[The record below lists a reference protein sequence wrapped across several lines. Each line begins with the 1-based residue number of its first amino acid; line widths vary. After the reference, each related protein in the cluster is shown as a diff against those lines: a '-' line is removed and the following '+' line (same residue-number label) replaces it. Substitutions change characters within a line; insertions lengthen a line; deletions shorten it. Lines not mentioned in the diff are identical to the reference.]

1 MSRIS
6 HNQTLIRHVVRGTFD
21 RNQRQRFRIE
31 VIFNQLVFTNQWN
44 GVSKMFLEKLNQ
56 IVAISYA
63 IKSKEENW
71 NFVRR
76 ERDFAVINQ
85 TYTTLG
91 MKRVMVK
98 DLS

>member
-1 MSRIS
+1 
-6 HNQTLIRHVVRGTFD
+6 
-21 RNQRQRFRIE
+21 
-31 VIFNQLVFTNQWN
+31 
-44 GVSKMFLEKLNQ
+44 MFLEKLNQ

-63 IKSKEENW
+63 IKSKKENW
-71 NFVRR
+71 NLVRR

>member
-1 MSRIS
+1 
-6 HNQTLIRHVVRGTFD
+6 
-21 RNQRQRFRIE
+21 
-31 VIFNQLVFTNQWN
+31 
-44 GVSKMFLEKLNQ
+44 MFLEKLNQ

-63 IKSKEENW
+63 IKSKEENEENW